1 MKAAVLCVGTEL
13 LFGQTVNTNATY
25 ISHQL
30 QLLGFDVLYHYVVG
44 DNPNRLERLLDI
56 CFEDCDLVIT
66 TGGLGPTEDDLT
78 KETIAKYF
86 DDELVY
92 DEESLFRLKKYFLDT
107 NRRMTENNLKQALL
121 PSKSTVFP
129 NSYGT
134 APGFLL
140 RKEGKYIISLPG
152 PPKEMTK
159 MFDKEVFPY
168 LSNKQN
174 GALFYKLIRTYGIG
188 ESALETALL
197 PLIHGQTDPTIA
209 TYAKECECSIRI
221 ASKRETLQ
229 ESKAAV
235 DMMIDRVYDI
245 IGDYIYSE
253 NDEEYAKV
261 LVDKL
266 ISKNLTLTAVESCT
280 GGMFASTIT
289 DISGASKCFKRG
301 YVTYSNSSKIDD
313 IGVDATLIDKHTAV
327 SEEVA
332 RDMALKGL
340 AKANAD
346 ICVSVTG
353 IAGPSAWHNFVPGTI
368 FVGIAFN
375 NMKLKTNLSNI
386 NIQDFDKKY
395 LESDGIISFVKNL
408 DTKRHDRIKNRR
420 YAVLAMIDMVYKTI
434 KDA

>member
-1 MKAAVLCVGTEL
+1 M
-13 LFGQTVNTNATY
+13 
-25 ISHQL
+25 
-30 QLLGFDVLYHYVVG
+30 YHYVVG
-44 DNPNRLERLLDI
+44 DNPQRLERLLDV
-56 CFEDCDLVIT
+56 CFEDCDLIIT

-86 DDELVY
+86 GDELVY
-92 DEESLFRLKKYFLDT
+92 DEESLSRLKKYFVDT
-107 NRRMTENNLKQALL
+107 NRKMTENNLKQALL
-121 PSKSTVFP
+121 PSKSIVFP

-140 RKEGKYIISLPG
+140 SKDEKYIISLPG

-168 LSNKQN
+168 LSKKQN
-174 GALFYKLIRTYGIG
+174 GALFYKIIRTYGIG

-209 TYAKECECSIRI
+209 TYAKEGECSIRI

-229 ESKAAV
+229 ESESAV
-235 DMMIDRVYDI
+235 DMMIGRVYEI

-266 ISKNLTLTAVESCT
+266 ISENLTLTAVESCT

-289 DISGASKCFKRG
+289 DISGASNCFKRG
-301 YVTYSNSSKIDD
+301 YVTYSNESKIHDV
-313 IGVDATLIDKHTAV
+313 GVDAKLIDKYTAV

-332 RDMALKGL
+332 RDMAIKGL
-340 AKANAD
+340 EKANAD

-353 IAGPSAWHNFVPGTI
+353 IAGPDSWENFSPGTI
-368 FVGIAFN
+368 FVGVAFN
-375 NMKLKTNLSNI
+375 PGKCTK
-386 NIQDFDKKY
+386 DK
-395 LESDGIISFVKNL
+395 DIIGGRLCFVQNL
-408 DTKRHDRIKNRR
+408 DTRRTDRNKNRK

-434 KDA
+434 KIS

>member
-13 LFGQTVNTNATY
+13 LFGQTINTNATY

-30 QLLGFDVLYHYVVG
+30 QLLGIDVLYHYVVG
-44 DNPNRLERLLDI
+44 DNPQRLEHLLDV
-56 CFEDCDLVIT
+56 CFEDCDLIIT

-86 DDELVY
+86 GDELVY
-92 DEESLFRLKKYFLDT
+92 DEESLSRLKKYFVDT
-107 NRRMTENNLKQALL
+107 NRKMTENNLKQALL
-121 PSKSTVFP
+121 PSKSIVFP

-140 RKEGKYIISLPG
+140 SKDEKYIISLPG

-168 LSNKQN
+168 LSKKQN
-174 GALFYKLIRTYGIG
+174 GALFYKIIRTYGIG

-209 TYAKECECSIRI
+209 TYAKEGECSIRI

-229 ESKAAV
+229 ESESAV
-235 DMMIDRVYDI
+235 DMMIGRVYDI
-245 IGDYIYSE
+245 IGHYIYSE

-266 ISKNLTLTAVESCT
+266 ISENLTLTSVESCT

-289 DISGASKCFKRG
+289 DISGASNCFKRG
-301 YVTYSNSSKIDD
+301 YVTYSNESKIHDV
-313 IGVDATLIDKHTAV
+313 GVDAKLIEKYTAV

-332 RDMALKGL
+332 RDMAIKGL
-340 AKANAD
+340 EKANAD

-353 IAGPSAWHNFVPGTI
+353 IAGPDSWENFSPGTI
-368 FVGIAFN
+368 FVGVAFN
-375 NMKLKTNLSNI
+375 PGKCTK
-386 NIQDFDKKY
+386 DK
-395 LESDGIISFVKNL
+395 DIIGGRLCFVQNL
-408 DTKRHDRIKNRR
+408 DTRRTDRNKNRK

-434 KDA
+434 KIS

>member
-44 DNPNRLERLLDI
+44 DNPQRLERLLDI
-56 CFEDCDLVIT
+56 CFEDCDLIIT

-86 DDELVY
+86 GDELVY
-92 DEESLFRLKKYFLDT
+92 DEESLSRLKKYFVDT
-107 NRRMTENNLKQALL
+107 NRKMTENNLKQALL
-121 PSKSTVFP
+121 PSKSRVFP

-140 RKEGKYIISLPG
+140 SKKGKYIISLPG
-152 PPKEMTK
+152 PPKEMMK
-159 MFDKEVFPY
+159 MFDDEVFKY
-168 LSNKQN
+168 LSTKQK
-174 GALFYKLIRTYGIG
+174 GALFYKVIRTYGIG
-188 ESALETALL
+188 ESALETVLL

-209 TYAKECECSIRI
+209 TYAKEGECSIRI
-221 ASKRETLQ
+221 ASKRNTIDD
-229 ESKAAV
+229 SKTAV
-235 DMMIDRVYDI
+235 DSMIAEVRKV
-245 IGDYIYSE
+245 IGEHIYSE

-261 LVDKL
+261 LVEKL
-266 ISKNLTLTAVESCT
+266 ISTGLSLTAVESCT
-280 GGMFASTIT
+280 GGMFASSIT
-289 DISGASKCFKRG
+289 DISGASDCFKRG
-301 YVTYSNSSKIDD
+301 YVTYSNESKIDD
-313 IGVDATLIDKHTAV
+313 VGVDAKLIEKHTAV

-340 AKANAD
+340 QKANAD

-353 IAGPSAWHNFVPGTI
+353 IAGPSSCHNFSPGTI

-375 NMKLKTNLSNI
+375 NLKLKI
-386 NIQDFDKKY
+386 NPSKVDIYGFDKGVI
-395 LESDGIISFVKNL
+395 ESEGVISFVKNL
-408 DTKRHDRIKNRR
+408 DTKRHDRDKNRR
-420 YAVLAMIDMVYKTI
+420 YAVLAMIDMIYKII
-434 KDA
+434 KNA

>member
-44 DNPNRLERLLDI
+44 DNPQRLERLLDV
-56 CFEDCDLVIT
+56 CFEDCDLIIT

-86 DDELVY
+86 GDELVY
-92 DEESLFRLKKYFLDT
+92 DEESLSQLKKYFVDT
-107 NRRMTENNLKQALL
+107 NRKMTENNLKQALL
-121 PSKSTVFP
+121 PSKSIVFP

-140 RKEGKYIISLPG
+140 SKDEKYIISLPG

-168 LSNKQN
+168 LSKKQN
-174 GALFYKLIRTYGIG
+174 GALFYKIIRTYGIG

-209 TYAKECECSIRI
+209 TYAKEGECSIRI

-229 ESKAAV
+229 ESESAV
-235 DMMIDRVYDI
+235 DMMIGKVYEI

-266 ISKNLTLTAVESCT
+266 ISENLTLTSVESCT

-289 DISGASKCFKRG
+289 DISGASNCFKRG
-301 YVTYSNSSKIDD
+301 YVTYSNESKIHDV
-313 IGVDATLIDKHTAV
+313 GVDAKLIEKYTAV

-332 RDMALKGL
+332 RDMAIKGL
-340 AKANAD
+340 EKANAD

-353 IAGPSAWHNFVPGTI
+353 IAGPESWENFSPGTI
-368 FVGIAFN
+368 FVGVAFN
-375 NMKLKTNLSNI
+375 PGKCTK
-386 NIQDFDKKY
+386 DK
-395 LESDGIISFVKNL
+395 DIIGGRLCFVQNL
-408 DTKRHDRIKNRR
+408 DTRRTDRNKNRK

-434 KDA
+434 KIS

>member
-44 DNPNRLERLLDI
+44 DNPQRLERLLDV
-56 CFEDCDLVIT
+56 CFEDCDLIIT

-86 DDELVY
+86 GDELVY
-92 DEESLFRLKKYFLDT
+92 DEESLSRLKKYFVDT
-107 NRRMTENNLKQALL
+107 NRKMTENNLKQALL
-121 PSKSTVFP
+121 PSKSIVFP

-140 RKEGKYIISLPG
+140 SKDEKFIISLPG

-168 LSNKQN
+168 LSKKQN
-174 GALFYKLIRTYGIG
+174 GALFYKIIRTYGIG

-209 TYAKECECSIRI
+209 TYAKEGECSIRI

-229 ESKAAV
+229 ESESAV
-235 DMMIDRVYDI
+235 DMMIGKVYEI

-266 ISKNLTLTAVESCT
+266 ISENLTLTSVESCT

-289 DISGASKCFKRG
+289 DISGASNCFKRG
-301 YVTYSNSSKIDD
+301 YVTYSNESKIHDV
-313 IGVDATLIDKHTAV
+313 GVDAKLIEKYTAV

-332 RDMALKGL
+332 RDMAIKGL
-340 AKANAD
+340 EKANAD

-353 IAGPSAWHNFVPGTI
+353 IAGPESWENFSPGTI
-368 FVGIAFN
+368 FVGVAFN
-375 NMKLKTNLSNI
+375 PGKCTK
-386 NIQDFDKKY
+386 DK
-395 LESDGIISFVKNL
+395 DIIGGRLCFVKNL
-408 DTKRHDRIKNRR
+408 DTRRTDRNKNRK

-434 KDA
+434 KIS

>member
-44 DNPNRLERLLDI
+44 DNPQRLERLLDV
-56 CFEDCDLVIT
+56 CFEDCDLIIT

-86 DDELVY
+86 GDELVY
-92 DEESLFRLKKYFLDT
+92 DEESLSQLKKYFVDT
-107 NRRMTENNLKQALL
+107 NRKMTENNLKQALL
-121 PSKSTVFP
+121 PSKSIVFP

-134 APGFLL
+134 TPGFLL
-140 RKEGKYIISLPG
+140 SKDEKYIISLPG

-168 LSNKQN
+168 LSKKQN
-174 GALFYKLIRTYGIG
+174 GALFYKIIRTYGIG

-209 TYAKECECSIRI
+209 TYAKEGECSIRI

-229 ESKAAV
+229 ESESAV
-235 DMMIDRVYDI
+235 DMMIGKVYEI

-266 ISKNLTLTAVESCT
+266 ISENLTLTSVESCT

-289 DISGASKCFKRG
+289 DISGASNCFKRG
-301 YVTYSNSSKIDD
+301 YVTYSNESKIHDV
-313 IGVDATLIDKHTAV
+313 GVDAKLIEKYTAV

-332 RDMALKGL
+332 RDMAIKGL
-340 AKANAD
+340 EKANAD

-353 IAGPSAWHNFVPGTI
+353 IAGPESWENFSPGTI
-368 FVGIAFN
+368 FVGVAFN
-375 NMKLKTNLSNI
+375 PGKCTK
-386 NIQDFDKKY
+386 DK
-395 LESDGIISFVKNL
+395 DIIGGRLCFVQNL
-408 DTKRHDRIKNRR
+408 DTRRTDRNKNRK

-434 KDA
+434 KIS

>member
-1 MKAAVLCVGTEL
+1 M
-13 LFGQTVNTNATY
+13 
-25 ISHQL
+25 
-30 QLLGFDVLYHYVVG
+30 QLLGFGVLYHYVVG
-44 DNPNRLERLLDI
+44 DNPQRLERLLDV
-56 CFEDCDLVIT
+56 CFEDCDLIIT

-86 DDELVY
+86 GDELVY
-92 DEESLFRLKKYFLDT
+92 DEESLSRLKKYFVDT
-107 NRRMTENNLKQALL
+107 NRKMTENNLKQALL
-121 PSKSTVFP
+121 PSKSIVFP

-140 RKEGKYIISLPG
+140 SKDEKYIISLPG

-168 LSNKQN
+168 LSKKQN
-174 GALFYKLIRTYGIG
+174 GALFYKIIRTYGIG

-209 TYAKECECSIRI
+209 TYAKEGECSIRI

-229 ESKAAV
+229 ESESAV
-235 DMMIDRVYDI
+235 DMMIGRVYEI

-266 ISKNLTLTAVESCT
+266 ISENLTLTAVESCT

-289 DISGASKCFKRG
+289 DISGASNCFKRG
-301 YVTYSNSSKIDD
+301 YVTYSNESKIHDV
-313 IGVDATLIDKHTAV
+313 GVDAKLIDKYTAV

-332 RDMALKGL
+332 RDMAIKGL
-340 AKANAD
+340 EKANAD

-353 IAGPSAWHNFVPGTI
+353 IAGPDSCENFSPGTI
-368 FVGIAFN
+368 FVGVAFN
-375 NMKLKTNLSNI
+375 PGKCTK
-386 NIQDFDKKY
+386 DK
-395 LESDGIISFVKNL
+395 DIIGGRLCFVQNL
-408 DTKRHDRIKNRR
+408 DTRRTDRNKNRK

-434 KDA
+434 KIS

>member
-30 QLLGFDVLYHYVVG
+30 QLLGIDVLYHYVVG
-44 DNPNRLERLLDI
+44 DNPQRLERLLDV
-56 CFEDCDLVIT
+56 CFEDCDLIIT

-86 DDELVY
+86 GDELVY
-92 DEESLFRLKKYFLDT
+92 DEESLSRLKKYFVDT
-107 NRRMTENNLKQALL
+107 NRKMTENNLKQALL
-121 PSKSTVFP
+121 PSKSIVFP

-134 APGFLL
+134 APGFILS
-140 RKEGKYIISLPG
+140 KDEKYIISLPG

-159 MFDKEVFPY
+159 MFDKEAFPY
-168 LSNKQN
+168 LSKKQN
-174 GALFYKLIRTYGIG
+174 GALFYKIIRTYGIG

-209 TYAKECECSIRI
+209 TYAKEGECSIRI

-229 ESKAAV
+229 ESESAV
-235 DMMIDRVYDI
+235 DMMIGRVYDI

-266 ISKNLTLTAVESCT
+266 ISENLTLTAVESCT
-280 GGMFASTIT
+280 GGMFVSTIT
-289 DISGASKCFKRG
+289 DISGASNCFKRG
-301 YVTYSNSSKIDD
+301 YVTYSNESKIHDV
-313 IGVDATLIDKHTAV
+313 GVDAKLIEKYTAV

-332 RDMALKGL
+332 RDMAIKGL
-340 AKANAD
+340 EKANAD

-353 IAGPSAWHNFVPGTI
+353 IAGPESWENFSPGTI
-368 FVGIAFN
+368 FVGVAFN
-375 NMKLKTNLSNI
+375 PGKCTK
-386 NIQDFDKKY
+386 DK
-395 LESDGIISFVKNL
+395 DIIGGRLCFVKNL
-408 DTKRHDRIKNRR
+408 DTRRTDRNKNRK

>member
-44 DNPNRLERLLDI
+44 DNPQRLERLLDV
-56 CFEDCDLVIT
+56 CFEDCDLIIT

-86 DDELVY
+86 GDELVY
-92 DEESLFRLKKYFLDT
+92 DEESLSRLKKYFVDT
-107 NRRMTENNLKQALL
+107 NRKMTENNLKQALL
-121 PSKSTVFP
+121 PSKSIVFP

-140 RKEGKYIISLPG
+140 SKDEKYIISLPG

-168 LSNKQN
+168 LSKKQN
-174 GALFYKLIRTYGIG
+174 GALFYKIIRTYGIG

-197 PLIHGQTDPTIA
+197 SLIHGQTDPTIA
-209 TYAKECECSIRI
+209 TYAKEGECSIRI

-229 ESKAAV
+229 ESKSAV
-235 DMMIDRVYDI
+235 DMMIGRVYDI
-245 IGDYIYSE
+245 IGHYIYSE

-266 ISKNLTLTAVESCT
+266 ISENLTLTSVESCT

-289 DISGASKCFKRG
+289 DISGASNCFKRG
-301 YVTYSNSSKIDD
+301 YVTYSNESKIHDV
-313 IGVDATLIDKHTAV
+313 GVDAKLIEKYTAV

-332 RDMALKGL
+332 RDMAIKGL
-340 AKANAD
+340 EKANAD

-353 IAGPSAWHNFVPGTI
+353 IAGPDSWENFSPGTI
-368 FVGIAFN
+368 FVGVAFN
-375 NMKLKTNLSNI
+375 PGKCTK
-386 NIQDFDKKY
+386 DK
-395 LESDGIISFVKNL
+395 DIIGGRLCFVQNL
-408 DTKRHDRIKNRR
+408 DTRRTDRNKNRK

-434 KDA
+434 KIS

>member
-44 DNPNRLERLLDI
+44 DNPQRLERLLDV
-56 CFEDCDLVIT
+56 CFEDCDLIIT

-86 DDELVY
+86 GDELVY
-92 DEESLFRLKKYFLDT
+92 DEESLSQLKKYFVDT
-107 NRRMTENNLKQALL
+107 NRKMTENNLKQALL
-121 PSKSTVFP
+121 PSKSIVFP

-140 RKEGKYIISLPG
+140 SKDEKYIISLPG

-168 LSNKQN
+168 LSKKQN
-174 GALFYKLIRTYGIG
+174 GALFYKIIRTYGIG

-209 TYAKECECSIRI
+209 TYAKEGECSIRI

-229 ESKAAV
+229 ESESAV
-235 DMMIDRVYDI
+235 DMMIGRVYEI

-266 ISKNLTLTAVESCT
+266 ISENLTLTSVESCT

-289 DISGASKCFKRG
+289 DISGASNCFKGG
-301 YVTYSNSSKIDD
+301 YVTYSNESKIHDV
-313 IGVDATLIDKHTAV
+313 GVDAKLIEKYTAV

-332 RDMALKGL
+332 RDMAIKGL
-340 AKANAD
+340 EKANAD

-353 IAGPSAWHNFVPGTI
+353 IAGPESWENFSPGTI
-368 FVGIAFN
+368 FVGVAFN
-375 NMKLKTNLSNI
+375 PGKCTK
-386 NIQDFDKKY
+386 DK
-395 LESDGIISFVKNL
+395 DIIGGRLCFVQNL
-408 DTKRHDRIKNRR
+408 DTRRTDRNKNRK

-434 KDA
+434 KIS

>member
-30 QLLGFDVLYHYVVG
+30 QLLGIDVLYHYVVG
-44 DNPNRLERLLDI
+44 DNPQRLEHLLDV
-56 CFEDCDLVIT
+56 CFEDCDLIIT

-86 DDELVY
+86 GDELVY
-92 DEESLFRLKKYFLDT
+92 DEESLSRLKKYFVDT
-107 NRRMTENNLKQALL
+107 NRKMTENNLKQALL
-121 PSKSTVFP
+121 PSKSIVFP

-140 RKEGKYIISLPG
+140 SKDEKYIISLPG

-168 LSNKQN
+168 LSKKQN
-174 GALFYKLIRTYGIG
+174 GALFYKIIRTYGIG

-209 TYAKECECSIRI
+209 TYSKEGECSIRI

-229 ESKAAV
+229 ESESAV
-235 DMMIDRVYDI
+235 DMMIGRVYDI

-266 ISKNLTLTAVESCT
+266 ISENLTLTAVESCT

-289 DISGASKCFKRG
+289 DISGASNCFKRG
-301 YVTYSNSSKIDD
+301 YVTYSNESKIHDV
-313 IGVDATLIDKHTAV
+313 GVDAKLIEKYTAV

-332 RDMALKGL
+332 RDMAIKGL
-340 AKANAD
+340 EKANAD

-353 IAGPSAWHNFVPGTI
+353 IAGPESWENFSPGTI
-368 FVGIAFN
+368 FVGVAFN
-375 NMKLKTNLSNI
+375 PGKCTK
-386 NIQDFDKKY
+386 DK
-395 LESDGIISFVKNL
+395 DIIGGRLCFVQNL
-408 DTKRHDRIKNRR
+408 DTRRTDRNKNRK

-434 KDA
+434 KIS

>member
-13 LFGQTVNTNATY
+13 LFGQTINTNATY

-30 QLLGFDVLYHYVVG
+30 QLLGIDVLYHYVVG
-44 DNPNRLERLLDI
+44 DNPQRLEHLLDV
-56 CFEDCDLVIT
+56 CFEDCDLIIT

-86 DDELVY
+86 GDELVY
-92 DEESLFRLKKYFLDT
+92 DEESLSRLKKYFVDT
-107 NRRMTENNLKQALL
+107 NRKMTENNLKQALL
-121 PSKSTVFP
+121 PSKSIVFP

-140 RKEGKYIISLPG
+140 SKDEKYIISLPG

-168 LSNKQN
+168 LSKKQN
-174 GALFYKLIRTYGIG
+174 GALFYKIIRTYGIG

-209 TYAKECECSIRI
+209 TYAKEGECSIRI

-229 ESKAAV
+229 ESESAV
-235 DMMIDRVYDI
+235 DMMIGRVYDI
-245 IGDYIYSE
+245 IGHYIYSE

-266 ISKNLTLTAVESCT
+266 ISENLTLTSVESCT

-289 DISGASKCFKRG
+289 DISGASNCFKRG
-301 YVTYSNSSKIDD
+301 YVTYSNESKIHDV
-313 IGVDATLIDKHTAV
+313 GVDAKLIEKYTAV

-332 RDMALKGL
+332 RDMAIKGL
-340 AKANAD
+340 EKANAD

-353 IAGPSAWHNFVPGTI
+353 IAGPESWENFSPGTI
-368 FVGIAFN
+368 FVGVAFN
-375 NMKLKTNLSNI
+375 PGKCTK
-386 NIQDFDKKY
+386 DK
-395 LESDGIISFVKNL
+395 DIIGGRLCFVQNL
-408 DTKRHDRIKNRR
+408 DTRRTDRNKNRK

-434 KDA
+434 KIS

>member
-44 DNPNRLERLLDI
+44 DNPQRLERLLDV
-56 CFEDCDLVIT
+56 CFEDCDLIIT

-86 DDELVY
+86 GDELVY
-92 DEESLFRLKKYFLDT
+92 DEESLSRLKKYFVDT
-107 NRRMTENNLKQALL
+107 NRNMTENNLKQALL
-121 PSKSTVFP
+121 PSKSIVFP

-140 RKEGKYIISLPG
+140 SKDEKYIISLPG

-159 MFDKEVFPY
+159 MFDKDVFPY
-168 LSNKQN
+168 LSKKQN
-174 GALFYKLIRTYGIG
+174 GALFYKIIRTYGIG

-209 TYAKECECSIRI
+209 TYAKEGECSIRI

-229 ESKAAV
+229 ESKSAV
-235 DMMIDRVYDI
+235 DMMIGRVYDI
-245 IGDYIYSE
+245 VGHYMYSE
-253 NDEEYAKV
+253 DDEEYAKV

-266 ISKNLTLTAVESCT
+266 ISENLTLTSVESCT

-289 DISGASKCFKRG
+289 DISGASNCFKRG
-301 YVTYSNSSKIDD
+301 YVTYSNESKIHDV
-313 IGVDATLIDKHTAV
+313 GVDAKLIEKYTAV

-332 RDMALKGL
+332 RDMAIKGL
-340 AKANAD
+340 EKANAD

-353 IAGPSAWHNFVPGTI
+353 IAGPESWENFSPGTI
-368 FVGIAFN
+368 FVGVAFN
-375 NMKLKTNLSNI
+375 PGKCTK
-386 NIQDFDKKY
+386 DKDII
-395 LESDGIISFVKNL
+395 DGRLCFVKNL
-408 DTKRHDRIKNRR
+408 DTRRTDRNKNRK

-434 KDA
+434 KIS